1 MNTEFP
7 SLPALNAVFTRD
19 SFYIEAVSP
28 QEHSWV
34 RKWKKKFDEN
44 RFQALFELGFE
55 DRPVL
60 AGPSFLWLYQL
71 SATFIRA
78 LTNLP
83 ELEIARD
90 LAVPLRTDDEERNLL
105 YSLPFGIGTEYIDSA
120 WLDHMWS
127 ALTNVF
133 SENIRSYE
141 GTVGMFLTEKSQQMR
156 IPERIFF
163 HLVEN
168 KDAEA
173 FPFAFLCTYATKLP
187 DGSVRHMPLSY
198 ALEEFKGQRE
208 KLLTLLSCLN
218 RASEVCPVIGSFVES
233 GELFHPL
240 GLSAE
245 EAYEILK
252 AVPAIEETG
261 ILCRV
266 PNWWKHQNSAV
277 QMQVTLGSD
286 KPSMLGFEAILSMKP
301 SLTVDGVTLTERDIR
316 HLLTQTEGLAFLK
329 GKWIEV
335 NHRRLQELLEQ
346 MTKFQGEVSLLEALK
361 MQAGLK
367 EQQAQIDVGPLVTN
381 GRWLGD
387 LLYRLRQPSSL
398 RNRRVP
404 KEVHARL
411 RTYQKTGYSWLDY
424 MYELGFGACLADDMG
439 LGKTLQVLTFLQ
451 KLFEENPEARVL
463 LIVPA
468 SLLGNWEREAEK
480 FTPDLPLMILHGLT
494 AKAMLVE
501 LEANPVFLTVT
512 TYGMVNRMEKLQ
524 ETEWDCVILDEAQ
537 AIKNPGT
544 KQTRSIKKLKAK
556 HRIAMTGTPI
566 ENELA
571 NLWSLFDFLNKGLL
585 GSSDEF
591 RKFSKQLETHAEGY
605 QKLKNMV
612 SPFILRRLKTDKSII
627 SDLPDKLEQI
637 DYVSMSKKQVV
648 LYRKQVAELERILGE
663 VEGMKRR
670 GIVLAFITKLKQIC
684 NHPDQFL
691 GQETFA
697 PEDSGKFTMLR
708 EICSTIYEKRE
719 RVLIFTQ
726 YREIIDYL
734 EKYLETIF
742 GRKGLVLHGGTRVK
756 KRAELVEQFNG
767 EEYIPFMIL
776 SVKAGGT
783 GLNLTAA
790 NHVIHFDRWW
800 NPAVENQATDRAF
813 RIGQEKNVMVH
824 KLVCEGTIE
833 EKIDALINSKK
844 DLAENVIGGGGENW
858 ITEMGDQELLNLLR
872 LDA

>member
-1 MNTEFP
+1 MNNETMSRP
-7 SLPALNAVFTRD
+7 SLNAVFTRD

-28 QEHSWV
+28 KDHSWV
-34 RKWKKKFDEN
+34 SKWGEAFAEN
-44 RFQALFELGFE
+44 RYQALFEIGFE

-71 SATFIRA
+71 SATYLRA

-83 ELEIARD
+83 ELELAREN
-90 LAVPLRTDDEERNLL
+90 AVPICSDDDERSLL
-105 YSLPFGIGTEYIDSA
+105 YSLPFGIGTEYVDKTWIGHI
-120 WLDHMWS
+120 WEE
-127 ALTNVF
+127 LTNAF
-133 SENIRSYE
+133 SESIRNYE
-141 GTVGMFLTEKSQQMR
+141 GNVSLFLTEKSQQLR
-156 IPERIFF
+156 VPERIFF
-163 HLVEN
+163 HLV
-168 KDAEA
+168 DSPDSAGY
-173 FPFAFLCTYATKLP
+173 PFAFLCTYATKLP

-218 RASEVCPVIGSFVES
+218 RASEVCPVIGTFVES

-240 GLSAE
+240 GLTSE

-252 AVPAIEETG
+252 SVAAIEETG

-266 PNWWKHQNSAV
+266 PNWWKQHASSV
-277 QMQVTLGSD
+277 QMQVTLGST
-286 KPSMLGFEAILSMKP
+286 KPSMLGFDAILSMRP
-301 SLTVDGVTLTERDIR
+301 SLTVDGIRLTEADIH

-329 GKWIEV
+329 GKWVEV
-335 NHRRLQELLEQ
+335 NHQRLQELLER
-346 MTKFQGEVSLLEALK
+346 MTAYEGEVSLLDALR
-361 MQAGLK
+361 MQAGIK
-367 EQQAQIDVGPLVTN
+367 DANEEVDIGPLVTN
-381 GRWLGD
+381 GKWLGD
-387 LLYRLRQPSSL
+387 LLYRLRQPSSV
-398 RNRRVP
+398 RSRRVP

-411 RTYQKTGYSWLDY
+411 RQYQKTGYSWLDY

-451 KLFEENPEARVL
+451 KLYDENPQARIL
-463 LIVPA
+463 LVVPA
-468 SLLGNWEREAEK
+468 SLLGNWEKEAEK
-480 FTPDLPLMILHGLT
+480 FTPGLPIVILHGLT
-494 AKAMLVE
+494 AKNLALQMRE
-501 LEANPVFLTVT
+501 NPVFLTVT
-512 TYGMVNRMEKLQ
+512 TYGMVGRMDELQ
-524 ETEWDCVILDEAQ
+524 NMEWDCVILDEAQ

-544 KQTRSIKKLKAK
+544 KQTRSIKKLHTL

-566 ENELA
+566 ENELG

-585 GSSDEF
+585 GSSEEF
-591 RKFSKQLETHAEGY
+591 RKFSKKLETQTEGY
-605 QKLKNMV
+605 EKLKNMV
-612 SPFILRRLKTDKSII
+612 SPFILRRLKTDKNII

-648 LYRKQVAELERILGE
+648 LYRKQVAELEKILST
-663 VEGMKRR
+663 VEGMQRR
-670 GIVLAFITKLKQIC
+670 GIVLAYITKLKQIC

-691 GQETFA
+691 GQEAYA
-697 PEDSGKFTMLR
+697 PEDSGKFAMLR
-708 EICSTIYEKRE
+708 EICNTIYEKRE
-719 RVLIFTQ
+719 RVLVFTQ

-734 EKYLETIF
+734 ERYLETIF

-756 KRAELVEQFNG
+756 KRAELVEKFNG

-813 RIGQEKNVMVH
+813 RIGQDKNVMVH

-858 ITEMGDQELLNLLR
+858 ITELGDKEILNLMR
-872 LDA
+872 LDT